1 MERNLSLII
10 DMMLSV
16 TSRRKTRLFIN
27 YLFTFS
33 LIIIGPLQA
42 QVSEVEQFIL
52 VKEDSPVFVYE
63 RWITFPNKVPE
74 VRAREVKG
82 EFLIN
87 GSIYQILS
95 ILKDESKIKLWQSHV
110 SNFRVHLLRDTTNWM
125 EYSYHDLPW
134 PVSDQDHFIRYT
146 LMKNYPDK
154 ELVISFESA
163 IDARLAP
170 EKKGV
175 TRLELSG
182 SWRMEQLSP
191 QQAKITYRILSM
203 PGTIP
208 RMFTDPIIRSNL
220 MSTIK
225 ALTRLAEESKQ
236 RY

>member
-1 MERNLSLII
+1 MALC
-10 DMMLSV
+10 V
-16 TSRRKTRLFIN
+16 TISRKNRLFIN
-27 YLFTFS
+27 S
-33 LIIIGPLQA
+33 LIALSLIVSGPLQA
-42 QVSEVEQFIL
+42 QVSELEKFEL
-52 VKEDSPVFVYE
+52 VKEDSPVFVFE

-87 GSIYQILS
+87 GSIYKILS

-110 SNFRVHLLRDTTNWM
+110 SNFKVHLLPDTTYWM

-146 LMKNYPDK
+146 LLKQNSGK
-154 ELVISFESA
+154 EMVISFESA
-163 IDARLAP
+163 NDARLAP

-182 SWRMEQLSP
+182 SWRLEQLSP

-225 ALTRLAEESKQ
+225 ALTKLAEENRQ

>member
-27 YLFTFS
+27 CLFTFS
-33 LIIIGPLQA
+33 LILIGPLQA
-42 QVSEVEQFIL
+42 QVTEVEQFEL

-87 GSIYQILS
+87 GSIYKILS
-95 ILKDESKIKLWQSHV
+95 ILKDESKIKLWQSH
-110 SNFRVHLLRDTTNWM
+110 TTNWM

-146 LMKNYPDK
+146 LMKNYPGK
-154 ELVISFESA
+154 ELVIRFESA